1 MEQSSAFKL
10 DERLAGIGR
19 GDFPQLYR
27 VRQTFPRTVEKDL
40 PAAVRREIA
49 PFLGQVKPGQ
59 QIAITGSSRGI
70 ANLASV
76 IREAAKSLKE
86 AGAQPFVVPG
96 MGSHGGATAPGQI
109 EMLEANGITEASVGC
124 PIRASMDVIQIG
136 TTATGFPVYF
146 DRIASEADGVLV
158 VNRVKPHT
166 GFTEKVESGI
176 CKMLVIGL
184 GKQAGASKIHQQAL
198 KVPMGTMVL
207 QASKMIVE
215 SPEVKFLGALAL
227 VDNAYKDTAVV
238 KGIPLTRHDGLVA
251 VESGL
256 LKQAYDLLPR
266 IPYDDLDVLIVDEI
280 GKNVSGSGMDTNVI
294 GRKEGMT
301 RPRIGGIY
309 VRGLTPESHGNAT
322 GMGNADVMPRR
333 LLPEIDLHSTY
344 MNVYTA
350 KVLRGAKMPLLVEH
364 DLQALQVVASVRAE
378 ADPQTARIAWIRNTS
393 KLTEFWISAALLE
406 ESRANNRLEVLS
418 GPHPFQFDPQGALVE
433 PAAEAR
439 H

>member
-1 MEQSSAFKL
+1 MEQTSSFQL

-19 GDFPQLYR
+19 EDFPQLYR
-27 VRQTFPRTVEKDL
+27 VKQTFPRVVEKDL

-49 PFLGQVKPGQ
+49 QFLGKVKPGQ

-70 ANLASV
+70 ANLGAV

-86 AGAQPFVVPG
+86 AGAKPFVVPG
-96 MGSHGGATAPGQI
+96 MGSHGGATAPGQV
-109 EMLEANGITEASVGC
+109 EMLAANGVTEDSVGV

-136 TTATGFPVYF
+136 TTATGFPVFF

-166 GFTEKVESGI
+166 SFTEQVESGI

-198 KVPMGTMVL
+198 KVPMGTMIL

-215 SPEVKFLGALAL
+215 SPQLKFLGALAL
-227 VDNAYKDTAVV
+227 VDNAYKDTAAV
-238 KGIPLTRHDGLVA
+238 KGIPMTSHAGLVK

-266 IPYDDLDVLIVDEI
+266 IPYSELDVLIVDEI
-280 GKNVSGSGMDTNVI
+280 GKNVSGAGMDTNVI

-301 RPRIGGIY
+301 APRIGGIY
-309 VRGLTPESHGNAT
+309 VRGITPESHGNAT

-333 LLPEIDLHSTY
+333 LLNEIDLHSTY

-350 KVLRGAKMPLLVEH
+350 KVLRGAKMPMLVEH
-364 DLQALQVVASVRAE
+364 DLQALQVVTSMRAE
-378 ADPQTARIAWIRNTS
+378 LDPGTARIAWIRNTS
-393 KLTEFWISAALLE
+393 KLTEFWVSAALLKE
-406 ESRANNRLEVLS
+406 THASDRLEVLS
-418 GPHPFQFDPQGALVE
+418 GPHPFRFDPQGAILE
-433 PAAEAR
+433 PEAGVT